1 MERRG
6 RGAKAREAREVAGLN
21 AGHPAR
27 CRAPREPIPVRHLR
41 RPSAPRTRRPGRRV
55 GTSLSSRFSS
65 LLPGAHVGG
74 AAWGCAMRG
83 VGRPRPPGPQPPRRG
98 PGAPSSGPSRPAEIR
113 GTQTYSVGG
122 TSREPADHAPHPPRH
137 SRDAPGGS
145 PSPSTD
151 WGRNGERSGNGG
163 GVRKRGGGS
172 VCREATQSPPDGI
185 RRRGIWKGVGDG
197 NGRVGNLGGE
207 MRRWQRY

>member
-1 MERRG
+1 M
-6 RGAKAREAREVAGLN
+6 
-21 AGHPAR
+21 
-27 CRAPREPIPVRHLR
+27 
-41 RPSAPRTRRPGRRV
+41 RPGRAGQAGGWVPAFLRV
-55 GTSLSSRFSS
+55 SLASSPAPTWAEQRGGVQCVGWGGLALPAPS
-65 LLPGAHVGG
+65 LQG
-74 AAWGCAMRG
+74 AAPGLHPLGHLARLRSG
-83 VGRPRPPGPQPPRRG
+83 GPRPTQWVGHPGN
-98 PGAPSSGPSRPAEIR
+98 RP
-113 GTQTYSVGG
+113 TT
-122 TSREPADHAPHPPRH
+122 PPHPPRH
-137 SRDAPGGS
+137 SREAPGGS

-207 MRRWQRY
+207 MRKWQLY